1 MATNNTEIGVPN
13 LSTPFLTS
21 IKPRSIK
28 LNSTQIDAIRLNR
41 VSHAS
46 NQNYIQPTRYANS
59 LSDIVLGHPI
69 SGTREL
75 QNTLA
80 KYDAEALTYIPI
92 INRIMGAAYMFH
104 DQYIEPLQQGNV
116 LEAGV
121 NALESFGE
129 DMDIIANPIKSLLPW
144 AGGGTAEDFLK
155 SMGWLEGEYRE
166 IYQWDVDT
174 GNGVADFLINL
185 AGEIVSD
192 PVNWLSYGAKQGIK
206 LGIDEFTPIIKQ
218 GLVKE
223 LGEEIVEVLP
233 EEVIQQYAKAIAKDM
248 VEGKRFIIEDLQ
260 NRLTLNAS
268 VVSLAKDK
276 AIKGSKEYE
285 LLRNLNNNYRKALT
299 KKDYDEIAQM
309 ITDVSLSDGYRKFKA
324 ATIWKER
331 ADLIDKTIFKASL
344 AATPVGL
351 PAFATYKYGKNF
363 IKSLNNHT
371 LTKLKNVPK
380 EEIYNNPIKVYKEVS
395 DDILRR
401 TQTFYKD
408 VYNKFAKILKPG
420 TSLFDLQ
427 YLVVK
432 AVNEVQ
438 EELWNMETLTKVIK
452 EKLLMS
458 PYLLEVDNIKEIL
471 DTMRFEELIDASI
484 DVIKLN
490 KNLKDTIF
498 QEYSDYL
505 VKSLNDYFESTY
517 NSLGDFGT
525 KQILNYFESTMQIN
539 GRQYKLEELQEFL
552 NTLRDTNSEEFT
564 KVDSLLSFL
573 GLRNDNYLEVTKLY
587 RKGDL
592 ESLNKLEQILKET
605 GNKGGFLKHIDQET
619 LFKKFEGGKTIKTV
633 NVDDLMNRPP
643 DETRRLVNDLK
654 EASGYSETELVS
666 ILRNKEEISS
676 LIALFNLIVDGTTSP
691 MSLRD
696 LLKRG
701 VARADIARIIK
712 RYEANGK
719 LDNDTL
725 FKLHEIVKEKKLY
738 DVDKFEE
745 YVEQIIKDADD
756 NGLLDTI
763 ILKKPYINI
772 YQILSDKSIYSSRD
786 IESYTELIESIDFI
800 KNFDIEDATDL
811 TTFETAVSN
820 LSINLNQWLKSLDD
834 RYTNVEDVTAIKI
847 IKDYLEDIESYL
859 SKDEQV
865 TSKLTEILELNE
877 TVYEMQLSKLYTYQM
892 VQERANLV
900 GIDFLNELMDPTSE
914 RFKSTHT
921 IINILINSNDPTLI
935 ESAKHLNKVINKI
948 TQMGQLNKL
957 FAATYDF
964 TFEGKIYK
972 VPNELRKKITSLVFD
987 KILNA
992 KNTDDIING
1001 RAVNS
1006 IVNSFRWSNYNE
1018 IQNYLYKELENYTK
1032 ELSEKVNKFGIE
1044 ALTESEALEFDWL
1057 NQMYISDYS
1066 YEYMKPYLDEM
1077 YEALEKDVQKNLDNY
1092 VEFLNTFNENYGGS
1106 LKIYSYLDEDDINAL
1121 QQLKEL
1127 APAFLKEFS
1136 YNKQLFETVQNK
1148 AHLTVL
1154 LDTYIRIVG
1163 PQNIKGFKNNQ
1174 FLYYIGDRNIT
1185 GLSTLSDYTKNI
1197 SKVSQYNLNDAI
1209 NINGANTIN
1218 YSARAVADL
1227 FGIND
1232 ATTLNKVMN
1241 DLMQQDEQLNF
1252 VIQNIENTMK
1262 QISIEQG
1269 GSFLDTLEKL
1279 LIYTFNDIEEI
1290 NKLAKGGQQY
1300 NIVFKRDQ
1308 INKILSK
1315 YRNKYNIWKFNN
1327 DWWGF
1332 SFRKAYEQAPEI
1344 LNPIRYAAIN
1354 NTLYEADTVEFI
1366 KCFNYYSKIKYSDE
1380 FFESIPESKLIA
1392 IKESLIK
1399 TFQNNDNAIKFD
1411 FYYNPKMKIAD
1422 YFEALNKEQLW
1433 TWHITLSRFQNG
1445 KVLQSKYKDIF
1456 SKHYTAYKTTALDI
1470 HTKLD
1475 IRENTISYQ
1484 LGLYD
1489 KASNGL
1495 LTAEDYNDFVK
1506 ALPGNQPYP
1515 AETLFIHMESLS
1527 NDLTRYAKDPES
1539 LTVNKSRIDYFID
1552 KDIKNLESLR
1562 LLGDIE
1568 KDKSL
1573 VLRKYSID
1581 EISKR
1586 LNIPK
1591 ADLEDYFR
1599 RNKIDNKTKIQDYNF
1614 LRLLKK
1620 ERARSLSKTFTNLQT
1635 PGQVRTFLDD
1645 LGLPIVYYRDNVDLL
1660 KQWDKKQLANYG
1672 VRIEKVKIK
1681 DTDVYKVY
1689 VDDTVDYTKET
1700 YSFVKT
1706 KEYAIFDEYQ
1716 KLYTDIF
1723 NQNRVPL
1730 NLDTSAIPADLFI
1743 GDNLNFKVFDALLNE
1758 TLPEGVKQKLYSNI
1772 KNRIIKKFLK
1782 EDINIPNV
1790 NIIGDLD
1797 LYNDIVDYA
1806 HEITKGLGGYGKPF
1820 VTGDLNKAVYSSVI
1834 EGIKRI
1840 DSKNKYLQIIF
1851 SDDFALD
1858 SPLFRPILE
1867 NATDAEI
1874 AELFKK
1880 HNYVATVLK
1889 EGRDGQPKVYKII
1902 VDDRKSLQ
1910 LAIDQ
1915 GASILPYNV
1924 YRNAVLVIN
1933 EGFFANKWMKIY
1945 KDFIASTY
1953 KILYLFSP
1961 GFIIR
1966 QYLDTAIVKNQM
1978 TTDGLAGIIENI
1990 KYQRK
1995 AQNAWDWYQDIYR
2008 KIVFEEGLD
2017 SAPIAPNVHRI
2028 KKYMD
2033 DNKMSIEDRQAFM
2046 LIDLFMNSGAI
2057 SDKAEALELFFKNI
2071 NLGKQDELYDNYTQ
2085 LFLKTREKL
2094 TSSFMDLNSQIEQVN
2109 RLALFYRLIENGN
2122 SYTDA
2127 IKKIVD
2133 THFDYTLKETPMEL
2147 LNEIFWFS
2155 TFPINNIAYYLEYG
2169 LDNPDML
2176 KTQMDLLELSYNDE
2190 DQMTWEDVRNSNY
2203 LTYNALVGN
2212 IRFDLDGKNYI
2223 LKTGSSALDV
2233 FNIML
2238 NPLGEARERLNPF
2251 LSTVVEGDLN
2261 ELNPIGSNI
2270 SKGKQIY
2277 NAIKTDGKEGSF
2289 LPSVYAKLYDNN
2301 YVPYRRYS
2309 WNYAYTPKHY
2319 FKKPNRFY
2327 AKNFRIYTKRYS
2339 IYKANKNRTTFN
2351 KILQGNTPLVPY
2363 FSPIQ
2368 GKYGRSLRKFKNSVR
2383 LSKAR

>member
-21 IKPRSIK
+21 IRPRSIK
-28 LNSTQIDAIRLNR
+28 LNSTQIDSIRLNR
-41 VSHAS
+41 ASRAS

-59 LSDIVLGHPI
+59 LSDIILGHPI

-80 KYDAEALTYIPI
+80 KYDSEALTYIPI

-116 LEAGV
+116 GEAGI
-121 NALESFGE
+121 NALESLGE
-129 DMDIIANPIKSLLPW
+129 DLDIIANPVKSLLPW

-192 PVNWLSYGAKQGIK
+192 PLNWLSLGAKQGIK
-206 LGIDEFTPIIKQ
+206 LGVDEFTPIIKQ

-223 LGEEIVEVLP
+223 LGEEIVEKLP
-233 EEVIQQYAKAIAKDM
+233 EEAIQQYSKALAKDI
-248 VEGKRFIIEDLQ
+248 VDGKEFIIKDLQ

-331 ADLIDKTIFKASL
+331 ADLIDKRIFQASL

-351 PAFATYKYGKNF
+351 PAFATYKYGKSF
-363 IKSLNNHT
+363 IKSLNNNT
-371 LTKLKNVPK
+371 LTKLKNIPK
-380 EEIYNNPIKVYKEVS
+380 EEIYSNPVKVYKEVS
-395 DDILRR
+395 DEILRR
-401 TQTFYKD
+401 TQTFHKD

-420 TSLFDLQ
+420 VSLFDLQ

-432 AVNEVQ
+432 AVNEIQ
-438 EELWNMETLTKVIK
+438 EEMWNMETLTKVIK

-458 PYLLEVDNIKEIL
+458 PYLLEIDNIKEIL

-517 NSLGDFGT
+517 NTLGDFGT

-552 NTLRDTNSEEFT
+552 NTLRDTNSKEFT

-633 NVDDLMNRPP
+633 NVDDLMEKQP
-643 DETRRLVNDLK
+643 DETRRLINDLK

-666 ILRNKEEISS
+666 ILRNKEEVS
-676 LIALFNLIVDGTTSP
+676 N
-691 MSLRD
+691 
-696 LLKRG
+696 LLK
-701 VARADIARIIK
+701 
-712 RYEANGK
+712 Y
-719 LDNDTL
+719 
-725 FKLHEIVKEKKLY
+725 FKEKADFQNIDLY
-738 DVDKFEE
+738 EV
-745 YVEQIIKDADD
+745 
-756 NGLLDTI
+756 
-763 ILKKPYINI
+763 
-772 YQILSDKSIYSSRD
+772 LSDKRIYASKDIYSLANLLNDLEIIKSFD
-786 IESYTELIESIDFI
+786 VEEAIDT
-800 KNFDIEDATDL
+800 N
-811 TTFETAVSN
+811 TFEEAVKN
-820 LSINLNQWLKSLDD
+820 VYLSLNQWLNEIPDDYDSL
-834 RYTNVEDVTAIKI
+834 IKI
-847 IKDYLEDIESYL
+847 ELIRDLRDTLKNIESYL
-859 SKDEQV
+859 YKDEQV

-914 RFKSTHT
+914 RFKSTHD
-921 IINILINSNDPTLI
+921 IINILINSSEPTLI

-957 FAATYDF
+957 FAATYKF
-964 TFEGKIYK
+964 TFDGKTYD
-972 VPNELRKKITSLVFD
+972 VPPELRKKITSIVFD

-992 KNTDDIING
+992 KNTDDIVNG

-1006 IVNSFRWSNYNE
+1006 IINSFRWDNYNE
-1018 IQNYLYKELENYTK
+1018 IQSYLYKELENYTK
-1032 ELSEKVNKFGIE
+1032 ELSEKVSIFGTE
-1044 ALTESEALEFDWL
+1044 ALTESEALELDWL
-1057 NQMYISDYS
+1057 NQMYVSDYS

-1077 YEALEKDVQKNLDNY
+1077 YEALERDVQKNLDNY

-1106 LKIYSYLDEDDINAL
+1106 LKIYSYLNGDDINAL
-1121 QQLKEL
+1121 QQLEKL
-1127 APAFLKEFS
+1127 APEFLKEFS
-1136 YNKQLFETVQNK
+1136 YNKQLFETVQNR

-1154 LDTYIRIVG
+1154 LDTYIRLVG
-1163 PQNIKGFKNNQ
+1163 PQNIKGFK
-1174 FLYYIGDRNIT
+1174 
-1185 GLSTLSDYTKNI
+1185 STSFMYDATALA
-1197 SKVSQYNLNDAI
+1197 NLF
-1209 NINGANTIN
+1209 NIN
-1218 YSARAVADL
+1218 D
-1227 FGIND
+1227 D
-1232 ATTLNKVMN
+1232 TTLNKVMN

-1262 QISIEQG
+1262 QISVEQG

-1279 LIYTFNDIEEI
+1279 LIYTYNDIEKI
-1290 NKLAKGGQQY
+1290 NKLAKGGQKY
-1300 NIVFKRDQ
+1300 NIIFKRDQ

-1315 YRNKYNIWKFNN
+1315 YRNNYNIGKFNN

-1332 SFRKAYEQAPEI
+1332 SFRKAYEQAPNV

-1354 NTLYEADTVEFI
+1354 NPLYEADTVEFI
-1366 KCFNYYSKIKYSDE
+1366 KCFNYYSKKYTNE

-1411 FYYNPKMKIAD
+1411 FHYRPKMKIAD

-1456 SKHYTAYKTTALDI
+1456 NKHYTAYKTTALDI

-1475 IRENTISYQ
+1475 IRENAVSYQ

-1527 NDLTRYAKDPES
+1527 NDLTRYVKDPES
-1539 LTVNKSRIDYFID
+1539 LTVNKSRIDYYID

-1591 ADLEDYFR
+1591 ADLENYFK
-1599 RNKIDNKTKIQDYNF
+1599 RNKIDGKTRIQDYDF

-1620 ERARSLSKTFTNLQT
+1620 ERARSLSRTFTNLQT

-1645 LGLPIVYYRDNVDLL
+1645 LGLPVVYYRDNVDLM
-1660 KQWDKKQLANYG
+1660 KQWDKKQLTNYG
-1672 VRIEKVKIK
+1672 IKIEKVKIK
-1681 DTDVYKVY
+1681 NTDIYKVY
-1689 VDDTVDYTKET
+1689 VDNAVDYTKET
-1700 YSFVKT
+1700 YSFLKT

-1730 NLDTSAIPADLFI
+1730 NLDTSTIPADLFI
-1743 GDNLNFKVFDALLNE
+1743 GDNLNFKVFDALLDE
-1758 TLPEGVKQKLYSNI
+1758 TLPDGVKQKLYSNT

-1797 LYNDIVDYA
+1797 LYNDIVDYT

-1820 VTGDLNKAVYSSVI
+1820 VTGDLNKAVYSSII

-1858 SPLFRPILE
+1858 SPLFRPVLE
-1867 NATDAEI
+1867 NATDEEI

-1915 GASILPYNV
+1915 GAAILPYNV
-1924 YRNAVLVIN
+1924 YRNAVLVVN

-1953 KILYLFSP
+1953 KIIYLFSP

-1990 KYQRK
+1990 QYQCK
-1995 AQNAWDWYQDIYR
+1995 AQKAWDWYQGIYR

-2046 LIDLFMNSGAI
+2046 LIDLFMNSSAI

-2071 NLGKQDELYDNYTQ
+2071 NLGKQDELYDNYAQ

-2190 DQMTWEDVRNSNY
+2190 DQITWDDVRNSNY
-2203 LTYNALVGN
+2203 LTYNALIGN

-2238 NPLGEARERLNPF
+2238 DPLGEARERLNPF
-2251 LSTVVEGDLN
+2251 LSTIVEGDLN
-2261 ELNPIGSNI
+2261 ELNPISSNI

-2277 NAIKTDGKEGSF
+2277 NAIKTGGEEGSF

-2301 YVPYRRYS
+2301 YVPYRKYS

-2339 IYKANKNRTTFN
+2339 LYKANKNRNTFN
-2351 KILQGNTPLVPY
+2351 KILQGNAPLVPY
-2363 FSPIQ
+2363 FSPVQ
-2368 GKYGRSLRKFKNSVR
+2368 GKYGRSLRKFKNSIR